1 MNMTT
6 PLMIWC
12 LVVGIFLVVLLVTA
26 VLASHRHRSHHTQI
40 FGFSTE
46 REEFFVPGD
55 PTGKEPDY
63 NDD

>member
-1 MNMTT
+1 MTT

-12 LVVGIFLVVLLVTA
+12 LVVGIFLAVLLITA
-26 VLASHRHRSHHTQI
+26 IPAALHSRRPHTHI
-40 FGFSTE
+40 IGFNTE

-55 PTGKEPDY
+55 PTGKEPDD